1 AEALFQS
8 RVLQGRQEEAYAVD
22 GQRVLARSCGH
33 RHGLA
38 RGRPGMSPSAM
49 ITGNCMTSKVD
60 FGATLVGK
68 VTAIGI
74 TLAEEEVPL
83 FSKLGQDVKRGDACQ
98 N

>member
-1 AEALFQS
+1 
-8 RVLQGRQEEAYAVD
+8 
-22 GQRVLARSCGH
+22 
-33 RHGLA
+33 
-38 RGRPGMSPSAM
+38 MSPSAM